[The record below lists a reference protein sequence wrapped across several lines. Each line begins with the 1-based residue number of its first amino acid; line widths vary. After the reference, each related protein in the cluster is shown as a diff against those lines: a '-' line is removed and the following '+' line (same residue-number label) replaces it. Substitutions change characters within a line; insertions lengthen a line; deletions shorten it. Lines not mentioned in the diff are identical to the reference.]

1 MIRFLTAGESHG
13 PELTA
18 IVEGFPAGLA
28 VDVASIDRDLA
39 RRQGGYGRG
48 ARSTMIERDRVDV
61 TSGLA
66 GGCTTGAPIAMRI
79 ANLDFANQPA
89 SRPPLTAP
97 RPGHADLA
105 GHRKFGLADLRVVRE
120 RASARETAAR
130 VAAGALAKQLAGAF
144 GVRVGSFVSAIGE
157 VEARIPSLGEL
168 DAQALHGLADAAETS
183 DVRTPDAQ
191 TAERMRS
198 AIDAAR
204 TELDTVG
211 GHFVVFATGV
221 PAGLGSYAQW
231 DRRLGGRL
239 AQALCAIHAV
249 KGIEIG
255 DAFAIARRRGTL
267 AQDPIVRSGP
277 SLERASNH
285 AGGLEGGITN
295 GQPIVIRAAM
305 KPLSSVRAPVRTVD
319 LETGEASDAPY
330 VRSDVCAVPAAA
342 VIAEAMVAWVLAEA
356 LVERLGGDQ
365 LDAMRAAAERL
376 RPPPL
381 PGS

>member
-13 PELTA
+13 PELTT
-18 IVEGFPAGLA
+18 IVEGFPAGLT

-39 RRQGGYGRG
+39 RRQAGYGRG
-48 ARSTMIERDRVDV
+48 TRSTRVERDRVEV

-79 ANLDFANQPA
+79 ANLDFANQPP
-89 SRPPLTAP
+89 SPPPLTAP

-105 GHRKFGLADLRVVRE
+105 GHRKYGHTDLRIVRE

-130 VAAGALAKQLAGAF
+130 VAAGALAKQLVGAF
-144 GVRVGSFVSAIGE
+144 GVRVGAFVTAIGE
-157 VEARIPSLGEL
+157 VEAQIPTLGEL
-168 DAQALHGLADAAETS
+168 DAAALHGLADAAEAS

-191 TAERMRS
+191 TGERMRS
-198 AIDAAR
+198 AIDAAKA
-204 TELDTVG
+204 ELDTVG

-231 DRRLGGRL
+231 DRRLSGRI

-255 DAFAIARRRGTL
+255 DAFAIARQRGRL
-267 AQDPIVRSGP
+267 AQDAIVRSGP
-277 SLERASNH
+277 SLARASNH

-295 GQPIVIRAAM
+295 GQPIVVRAAM
-305 KPLSSVRAPVRTVD
+305 KPLSSVRTPVRTVD
-319 LETGEASDAPY
+319 LGTGEASDAPY

-342 VIAEAMVAWVLAEA
+342 VVAEAMLAWVLAEA
-356 LVERLGGDQ
+356 LAERLGGDQ
-365 LDAMRAAAERL
+365 LEAMRAAAERL

-381 PGS
+381 PGP

>member
-130 VAAGALAKQLAGAF
+130 VAAGALAKQLAGDF

-198 AIDAAR
+198 AIDAAKA
-204 TELDTVG
+204 ELDTVG